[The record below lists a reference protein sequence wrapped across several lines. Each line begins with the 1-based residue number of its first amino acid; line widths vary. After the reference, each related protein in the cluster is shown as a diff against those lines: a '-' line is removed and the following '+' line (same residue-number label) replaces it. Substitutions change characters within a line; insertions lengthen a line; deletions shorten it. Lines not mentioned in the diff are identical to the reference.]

1 MPPARCQGAT
11 RLYRLNRAA
20 RPCEANTTYSF
31 TRCLRNS
38 VTNKLG
44 CRFTWDAWASPAF
57 PLCTKLTQLWN
68 YEREHAR
75 RYAMQANQGHKEIN
89 NS

>member
-1 MPPARCQGAT
+1 M
-11 RLYRLNRAA
+11 
-20 RPCEANTTYSF
+20 
-31 TRCLRNS
+31 
-38 VTNKLG
+38 TNKLG

-57 PLCTKLTQLWN
+57 PLCTKMTQLWI